1 MNIFNQ
7 IHKLITAKNF
17 NQSQRFW
24 LETVLSNYDS
34 NFNSFSLVFANNN
47 LNLSTVNDSIQN
59 ITIHKTVFA
68 NKLFFK
74 SNLARCLG
82 IVLWATTLKGDLY
95 ARW

>member
-24 LETVLSNYDS
+24 LETVLSNYHS
-34 NFNSFSLVFANNN
+34 NLNSFSLVFPNNN

-68 NKLFFK
+68 NGIHYCLTK
-74 SNLARCLG
+74 NRTARSLG
-82 IVLWATTLKGDLY
+82 VQQKRLQYPL
-95 ARW
+95 